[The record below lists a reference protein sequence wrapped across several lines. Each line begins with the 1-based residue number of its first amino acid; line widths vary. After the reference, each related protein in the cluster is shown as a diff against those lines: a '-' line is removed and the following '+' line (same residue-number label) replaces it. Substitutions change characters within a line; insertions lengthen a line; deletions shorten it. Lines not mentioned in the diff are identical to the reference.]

1 MPSLSVILLR
11 SGFACLLFFQTLFAH
26 SQVSGCKDPAANN
39 YNPAATVNDG
49 SCNYTPTS
57 YTPPVKVNPMNALLN
72 ENSGLQWAGGSLWT
86 FNDGLNA
93 AAIYR
98 IDTASNAILQTVNLD
113 GASNV
118 DWEDIAFDGT
128 YFYIGDFGNNATGT
142 RTDLKIYKFPLSAIA
157 ADYASNPVVTVP
169 SAQIEIINFS
179 YSNQTDFSK
188 DTANYTKFDCEA
200 MIADGGKLHL
210 FTKNWIDVKTV
221 HYVIN
226 GTAAGTYTA
235 TPVDTLDTGYLVTA
249 ADKAPGANQIVLLG
263 YQVTGTAS
271 HFMHLLSDYSG
282 GLYFNGNKRRIDL
295 PDATVMGQAEGIAL
309 RTATYGYISNEFF
322 TRTLGPFTLTVNQ
335 RLRWFNTAAFT
346 PNYVLPL
353 DLKSFT
359 VQKQNGK
366 HLINW
371 NFAMPVT
378 HLQLLHSSDGSNFD
392 AVKNMAGS
400 ADGSF
405 LFEPFS
411 VTNCYRLRWQRAAG
425 SDNYSNV
432 ICVDDKAKAGLTNLV
447 LRKSGDLSFVI
458 NAAEADDYVFRLMG
472 RDGRL
477 LAQTTQRIV
486 LPGYNAVHFAQATGI
501 SGLVLMQVIGK
512 KIQYTCLVSVKE

>member
-1 MPSLSVILLR
+1 MMSAFPSIALRLSFVCM
-11 SGFACLLFFQTLFAH
+11 FFFQLLFVH
-26 SQVSGCKDPAANN
+26 GQVSGCKDPAATN

-49 SCNYTPTS
+49 NCNYAPTS
-57 YTPPVKVNPMNALLN
+57 YTPPVKVNPLNALLN

-98 IDTASNAILQTVNLD
+98 MDTASNAILQTVNLD

-128 YFYIGDFGNNATGT
+128 YFYVGDFGNNATGT

-157 ADYASNPVVTVP
+157 ADYAANPVVTVP
-169 SAQIEIINFS
+169 SGQIEVINFS

-226 GTAAGTYTA
+226 GTAAGTYSA

-249 ADKAPGANQIVLLG
+249 ADKAPGTNVIVLLG
-263 YQVTGTAS
+263 YQASGFAS
-271 HFMHLLSDYSG
+271 HFLHLLSDFSSG
-282 GLYFNGNKRRIDL
+282 AFFNGNKRKIDL
-295 PDATVMGQAEGIAL
+295 PTVFTMGQAEGIAFL
-309 RTATYGYISNEFF
+309 TATRGFISNERFSP
-322 TRTLGPFTLTVNQ
+322 LGVEPK
-335 RLRWFNTAAFT
+335 LRSFNTAAFT
-346 PNYVLPL
+346 PAYVLPL

-366 HLINW
+366 HLVNW
-371 NFAMPVT
+371 RFATPVS
-378 HLQLLHSSDGSNFD
+378 HLQLLHSSDGSNFG
-392 AVKNMAGS
+392 AVKNTAGS

-411 VTNCYRLRWQRAAG
+411 VTNCYRLRWQRTEG
-425 SDNYSNV
+425 SDNYSSI
-432 ICVDDKAKAGLTNLV
+432 ICIDDKAKTGLANLV
-447 LRKSGDLSFVI
+447 LCKSGDLSFVN
-458 NAAEADDYVFRLMG
+458 NAAEADDCVFRLLG
-472 RDGRL
+472 TDGRL
-477 LAQTTQRIV
+477 LAQTTQRIA
-486 LPGYNAVHFAQATGI
+486 LTGYNTVHFAQATGI
-501 SGLVLMQVIGK
+501 TGLVLVQVIGK
-512 KIQYTCLVSVKE
+512 KSQYARLVSVKE